1 MARAAEARVLRDAR
15 SLGVVVSRGCRSAWL
30 IGLAL
35 LLPSLTAAQLPEAED
50 AFNRGDFRTARVLYD
65 SALALDS
72 LNPRALFRLATLDS
86 WDGKLKRSLAR
97 FAVLRRIERNVP
109 DEMIAHARVLSW
121 SGQLK
126 WAAALYDSVLA
137 IDSTR
142 TDAVA
147 GRARMVA
154 WQGDLNRAERMW
166 RVALER
172 YPDDPEILVGL
183 GQTLEWQG
191 EPDLA
196 ELYVA
201 RARQFAPSDREANDL
216 LAQVRAER
224 RPLFRVTTDGANDIE
239 RNSFVAL
246 TGSVSALLRP
256 ALQGQLRA
264 SWRQNTSQD
273 TAGAPRIMA
282 RSSGIEGVLI
292 KAFPPKLTLRGG
304 VGVRAL
310 DPDSGPGRTFATVQ
324 LGAGLHPTTYL
335 SIAASYS
342 RYPFDETRLLVD
354 SGFVWNEI
362 GLDVDASP
370 SPNFEVSGGWDAAW
384 LSDGNRR
391 HIGNVAVMMGVAF
404 GLRAGVYGRVMGY
417 SEANPGHGYF
427 APGRFVLG
435 EGRAVY
441 LFRRPGWWIRT
452 IVGLGVQQV
461 AQGLPTQAEWHGD
474 ASVGH
479 SWRSVD
485 EISLIAT
492 YTNSAQAT
500 TGAGPTL
507 NTAEKYRYWSAGL
520 RYQIG
525 F

>member
-1 MARAAEARVLRDAR
+1 
-15 SLGVVVSRGCRSAWL
+15 VVSRAGRSAWL

-35 LLPSLTAAQLPEAED
+35 LLPRLAAAQLPEAED

-72 LNPRALFRLATLDS
+72 LNARALFRLATLDS

-97 FAVLRRIERNVP
+97 FAVLRRIELNQP

-142 TDAVA
+142 TDAIA
-147 GRARMVA
+147 GHARMVA
-154 WQGDLNRAERMW
+154 WAGDLNQAERLF
-166 RVALER
+166 RQALEHH
-172 YPDDPEILVGL
+172 PDDPEILVGL

-201 RARQFAPSDREANDL
+201 RARQLAPSDREARDL
-216 LAQVRAER
+216 LSQVRAER
-224 RPLFRVTTDGANDIE
+224 RPLLRVTSDAANDIE

-246 TGSVSALLRP
+246 AGSVSALLRP
-256 ALQGQLRA
+256 ALQGQLHA

-273 TAGAPRIMA
+273 TAGAPRIVA
-282 RSSGIEGVLI
+282 RSSGIDGVLI
-292 KAFPPKLTLRGG
+292 KAFPPKLTVRGG
-304 VGVRAL
+304 VGVRVL
-310 DPDSGPGRTFATVQ
+310 DPDIGATRTFTTVQ

-335 SIAASYS
+335 SLGASYS
-342 RYPFDETRLLVD
+342 HYPFDETRLLVD

-362 GLDVDASP
+362 GVDLDASP
-370 SPNFEVSGGWDAAW
+370 SPSFEVSSGWDAAW

-391 HIGNVAVMMGVAF
+391 LTANAAAMMGVAF
-404 GLRAGVYGRVMGY
+404 GLRAGIYARVMGY
-417 SEANPGHGYF
+417 RVPNPGHGYF
-427 APGRFVLG
+427 APDQFLLG
-435 EGRAVY
+435 EARAVY
-441 LFRRPGWWIRT
+441 LFRRPGWWVRA
-452 IVGLGVQQV
+452 IVGLGAQRV
-461 AQGLPTQAEWHGD
+461 ATGLPTQAEWHGD

-485 EISLIAT
+485 EISLVAT
-492 YTNSAQAT
+492 YTNSAQAS
-500 TGAGPTL
+500 TGAGLTK

>member
-15 SLGVVVSRGCRSAWL
+15 PLGVVVSRACRSAWL
-30 IGLAL
+30 TGLAL
-35 LLPSLTAAQLPEAED
+35 LLPSLAAAQLPEAED

-142 TDAVA
+142 TDAIA
-147 GRARMVA
+147 GHARMVA
-154 WQGDLNRAERMW
+154 WAGDLNRAERLW
-166 RVALER
+166 RAALAR

-201 RARQFAPSDREANDL
+201 RARQLAPTDREARDL
-216 LAQVRAER
+216 LSQVRAER
-224 RPLFRVTTDGANDIE
+224 RPLLRVTSDAANDIE
-239 RNSFVAL
+239 HNSFVAF
-246 TGSVSALLRP
+246 TGSVTALLKP
-256 ALQGQLRA
+256 SLQGALRT
-264 SWRQNTSQD
+264 SWRANSDPGATSH
-273 TAGAPRIMA
+273 
-282 RSSGIEGVLI
+282 SSGADAWLVRSFL
-292 KAFPPKLTLRGG
+292 PRLTVRAGGG
-304 VGVRAL
+304 VRVL
-310 DPDSGPGRTFATVQ
+310 NPDVGASKSFATVQ
-324 LGAGLHPTTYL
+324 LGVGVHPKNFL
-335 SIAASYS
+335 SIGLSYN
-342 RYPFDETRLLVD
+342 RYPFDETRLLID
-354 SGFVWNEI
+354 NGFVWDEVS
-362 GLDVDASP
+362 LDVDASP
-370 SPNFEVSGGWDAAW
+370 TANLDFSGGWNEAW
-384 LSDGNRR
+384 LSDGNHRR
-391 HIGNVAVMMGVAF
+391 TVNAAAMLGVVH
-404 GLRAGVYGRVMGY
+404 GLRVGVYGRSMAY
-417 SEANPGHGYF
+417 DTTPGHGYF
-427 APGRFVLG
+427 APDRFLLG
-435 EGRAVY
+435 EGRIVY
-441 LFRRPGWWIRT
+441 LLRSPGWWMRT
-452 IVGLGVQQV
+452 IAGLGAQQV
-461 AQGLPTQAEWHGD
+461 GTGAPTQAEWHAD
-474 ASVGH
+474 AAIGH

-485 EISLIAT
+485 EVSIVAT
-492 YTNSAQAT
+492 YTNSAQA
-500 TGAGPTL
+500 
-507 NTAEKYRYWSAGL
+507 NTATAVSEKYRYWSAGL

>member
-1 MARAAEARVLRDAR
+1 V
-15 SLGVVVSRGCRSAWL
+15 GIVVNRRAWL

-35 LLPSLTAAQLPEAED
+35 LLPRPAAGQLPEAED
-50 AFNRGDFRTARVLYD
+50 AFNRGDFRAARVLYD

-97 FAVLRRIERNVP
+97 FAVLRRLELNQP

-126 WAAALYDSVLA
+126 WAAALYDSVFA

-142 TDAVA
+142 TDAIA

-201 RARQFAPSDREANDL
+201 RARQLAPSDREARDL
-216 LAQVRAER
+216 LSQVRAER
-224 RPLFRVTTDGANDIE
+224 RPLLRVTSDAANDIE
-239 RNSFVAL
+239 HNSFVAF
-246 TGSVSALLRP
+246 TGSVTALLKP
-256 ALQGQLRA
+256 SLQGALHTTWRA
-264 SWRQNTSQD
+264 NSDPGATSH
-273 TAGAPRIMA
+273 
-282 RSSGIEGVLI
+282 SSGADVWLVRS
-292 KAFPPKLTLRGG
+292 FLPRLTVRAGGG
-304 VGVRAL
+304 VRVL
-310 DPDSGPGRTFATVQ
+310 TPDVGAGKSFATVQ
-324 LGAGLHPTTYL
+324 LGVGVHPKNFL
-335 SIAASYS
+335 SIALGYT

-354 SGFVWNEI
+354 NGFVWDEVS
-362 GLDVDASP
+362 LDFDASP
-370 SPNFEVSGGWDAAW
+370 TANLDFAGGWSEAW
-384 LSDGNRR
+384 LSDGNHRR
-391 HIGNVAVMMGVAF
+391 TVNAAAMVGVVH
-404 GLRAGVYGRVMGY
+404 GLRIGLYGRSMAY
-417 SEANPGHGYF
+417 DTTPGHGYF
-427 APGRFVLG
+427 APDRFLLG
-435 EGRAVY
+435 EGRVVY
-441 LFRRPGWWIRT
+441 LLRTPGWWMRSIA
-452 IVGLGVQQV
+452 GLGAQQV
-461 AQGLPTQAEWHGD
+461 GTGAPTQVEWHAD
-474 ASVGH
+474 AALGH

-485 EISLIAT
+485 EVSIVAT
-492 YTNSAQAT
+492 YTNSAQA
-500 TGAGPTL
+500 
-507 NTAEKYRYWSAGL
+507 NTATAVSEKYRYWSAGI